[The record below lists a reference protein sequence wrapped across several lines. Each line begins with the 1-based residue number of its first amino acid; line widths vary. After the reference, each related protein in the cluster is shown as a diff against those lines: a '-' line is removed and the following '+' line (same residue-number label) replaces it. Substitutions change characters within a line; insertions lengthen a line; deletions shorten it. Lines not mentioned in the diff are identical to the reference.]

1 MGWCVVYLLIAC
13 SHHYNVRNRSRYV
26 FVFAVGYYI
35 LHGRIK
41 KQTSD
46 VSPHCTAAMHE
57 ANLRFEIQIGFSS
70 DIAANCSPVLGPA
83 QETHT
88 VNIASVAASVT
99 QF

>member
-1 MGWCVVYLLIAC
+1 M
-13 SHHYNVRNRSRYV
+13 
-26 FVFAVGYYI
+26 FVFAVGYYNNI
-35 LHGRIK
+35 TCCIK

-46 VSPHCTAAMHE
+46 VRPHCTAAMHE